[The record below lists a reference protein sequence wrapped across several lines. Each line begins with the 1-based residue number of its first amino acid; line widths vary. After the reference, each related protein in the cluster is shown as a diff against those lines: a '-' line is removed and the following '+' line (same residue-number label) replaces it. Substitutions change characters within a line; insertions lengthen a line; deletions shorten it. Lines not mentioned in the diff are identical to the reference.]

1 MMFRGAPSRN
11 HPMDKSEFSRIFCAR
26 PQNFAWF
33 LGAGTSRSAG
43 LPTATDIIWDL
54 KRRYYCAE
62 ENQDISRQDIQLE
75 PVRARIQSFMDS
87 RGFPEP
93 WSPEEYGSCF
103 EKIFGADLERQRRY
117 LREALSE
124 DKVRLAVGHRVLGSY
139 LASDMARAIFTTN
152 FDSVVEKTLAEI
164 SGRSLSAFH
173 LEGSYAANQAL
184 NNEEF
189 ALYCKLHGDFRYES
203 LKNLPA
209 DLKAQNDE
217 LAQCF
222 VNAGARFGL
231 VVIGYSGRDASIV
244 ELFHRVLAGTNP
256 FPHGLFW
263 TDIPATPSLPAVVA
277 LLDTARSKGVNAHY
291 VSIETFDTLMLRLW
305 RNTPNKSP
313 DLDAK
318 VRKARLTPA
327 QIALPDPGN
336 APTILRLNALPLRA
350 LPTECLAVS
359 FGSSK
364 EWADLRQAQAR
375 SENQLIL
382 SKANTIL
389 CWGPQTALEQG
400 FGEKPQSVAVH
411 TLPADLDSPDNLTI
425 KRFMEDGLCGA
436 LVRGKPFV
444 TRATRSASF
453 VIVDRHARDA
463 GELGTLHGVVGG
475 TSGVIGGFFA
485 PIDDTHP
492 HREQVA
498 WAEAVRISIDVKN
511 GDAWLLVDPDI
522 WIWPHR
528 ARELARDFLSKRRGD
543 RLNQR
548 YNAILDAW
556 IRLLVGSNDLNAEA
570 SVTAFQGPVGPENPC
585 FVFGSR
591 TGFARRRTA

>member
-1 MMFRGAPSRN
+1 
-11 HPMDKSEFSRIFCAR
+11 MDKAGLTRIFCAR

-54 KRRYYCAE
+54 KRMYYCAE

-87 RGFPEP
+87 RGFPAP
-93 WSPEEYGSCF
+93 WSPEEYGTYF
-103 EKIFGADLERQRRY
+103 EKIFGADLERHRRY
-117 LREALSE
+117 LHEALSE
-124 DKVRLAVGHRVLGSY
+124 DKVRLAVGHRVLGSF
-139 LASDMARAIFTTN
+139 LASDMARAIFSTN
-152 FDSVVEKTLAEI
+152 FDSVVEKALAEI
-164 SGRSLSAFH
+164 SGRTLAAFH
-173 LEGSYAANQAL
+173 LEGSQAANQAL

-189 ALYCKLHGDFRYES
+189 PLYCKLHGDFRYER

-209 DLKAQNDE
+209 DLKSQNDE
-217 LAQCF
+217 LAECF
-222 VNAGARFGL
+222 VIAGARFGF
-231 VVIGYSGRDASIV
+231 VVCGYSGRDESII

-263 TDIPATPSLPAVVA
+263 TDIPATPPMPAVVA

-305 RNTPNKSP
+305 RNTPNKSA

-327 QIALPDPGN
+327 QISLPAPGS
-336 APTILRLNALPLRA
+336 APTILRLNALPLLTR
-350 LPTECLAVS
+350 PTECLAVS
-359 FGSSK
+359 FAGAK
-364 EWADLRQAQAR
+364 EWADIRQAHVR

-382 SKANTIL
+382 SKASTIL
-389 CWGPQTALEQG
+389 SWGSQAALEQG
-400 FGEKPQSVAVH
+400 FGEKPQSITAH
-411 TLPADLDSPDNLTI
+411 PLPTDLGSPDNLTI
-425 KRFMEDGLCGA
+425 KRFMEDGLCAA
-436 LVRGKPFV
+436 LVRGKPLL

-453 VIVDRHARDA
+453 LIVDRHAANA
-463 GELGTLHGVVGG
+463 GALATLRAVVGA
-475 TSGVIGGFFA
+475 TSGVIPGLFA
-485 PIDDTHP
+485 PIDDVHP
-492 HREQVA
+492 HPEQVA

-511 GDAWLLVDPDI
+511 GEAWLLVDPDI

-528 ARELARDFLSKRRGD
+528 ARELARDFLSRRRGD
-543 RLNQR
+543 RFNQK

-556 IRLLVGSNDLNAEA
+556 IRLLVGSTDLNAEA
-570 SVTAFQGPVGPENPC
+570 SITAFLGIAGPENPC